1 MGNFLEENTRM
12 NWIGIIGDIKLAAVA
27 GGLPSLRGSVGSGSN
42 CSPAVPPLPWAA
54 AAYEFTACDQDAAA
68 EPLTPFGS
76 RARVILICSLEPCTG
91 AKRLV
96 RGDCTAAL
104 VGAHPP
110 PAGVRQMQP
119 RDT

>member
-27 GGLPSLRGSVGSGSN
+27 GGLPSLRGSAGSGSN

-54 AAYEFTACDQDAAA
+54 AAYEFTACDQEA
-68 EPLTPFGS
+68 
-76 RARVILICSLEPCTG
+76 
-91 AKRLV
+91 
-96 RGDCTAAL
+96 DCTAAL

-110 PAGVRQMQP
+110 PPESDRCNRAAHDRHGNPGVER
-119 RDT
+119 